1 MRFSALRIT
10 VIPALALAAACGG
23 DRSDK
28 AMDAALRNDLALASS
43 VQPGMQPYVSP
54 QELGYAN
61 PYAAQ
66 QAYAN
71 PYGQNPNYAV
81 PAPAPVRERVVYR
94 SAPARRV
101 YSAPARPAPRPMKRN
116 TKRDAAI
123 GTVAGAAI
131 GAVASPN
138 NRVKGAVIGGVLGGV
153 AGAVI
158 GNNVDV
164 KRYP

>member
-1 MRFSALRIT
+1 MRISALRLT
-10 VIPALALAAACGG
+10 AIPALALLAACGG
-23 DRSDK
+23 DRSDD

-71 PYGQNPNYAV
+71 PYAQNPYYTAA
-81 PAPAPVRERVVYR
+81 APAPVRERVVYR
-94 SAPARRV
+94 SAPAQRV
-101 YSAPARPAPRPMKRN
+101 YSAPARPAPRPMQRN
-116 TKRDAAI
+116 TKRDAVI

-131 GAVASPN
+131 GAAVTPQ